1 MSAVRALALVPWLIV
16 VGLSVAAPWPGG
28 DGAAAIDATGTMD
41 VTARLQELID
51 ATPDGGVVGL
61 EPDGQYRVEGT
72 LLVEERHDLVIDG
85 RGARL
90 FASTTGEGHRAHLRI
105 VGGSRLVVRDLQ
117 ITGANP
123 YAGLDDRAYQP
134 DLVGQHGVRL
144 EGAVDVEL
152 SDLEVTDTYGD
163 FVYVGR
169 RDDGTWSEGVWIHD
183 SVLSRSGRQGV
194 SVTAGRDVVIE
205 RNLIS
210 HTRRAT
216 VDLEPN
222 SPAWGAENIHIVDN
236 AIGPGRLLFVAAA
249 GRGPVDQVVVARN
262 QLRGHILNVVVEPPA
277 GDRRTGFWV
286 IGNTSDTPATASPMR
301 FTDVD
306 GLVVRGNTQAV
317 TRAGEAAVAVVGA
330 CGVTVVDN
338 DVEPG
343 SLQVTGA
350 AACGTA
356 PAENPPAAPV
366 VEAPRHAVTTA
377 PTAATSTPPSAPP
390 PTDAPPTPTD
400 PGDHFALWVLAA
412 GVIAAG
418 LVVGVV
424 ATLSGRQRQRRA
436 RPRTAPPSPRR

>member
-16 VGLSVAAPWPGG
+16 GGFSIAAPSPGG
-28 DGAAAIDATGTMD
+28 DDAAAIDATGTMD

-51 ATPDGGVVGL
+51 GTPDGGVVGL
-61 EPDGQYRVEGT
+61 ERDGQYRVEGT

-85 RGARL
+85 RGARI
-90 FASTTGEGHRAHLRI
+90 FATTTGEGHRAHLRV

-169 RDDGTWSEGVWIHD
+169 RDDGTWSDGVWIHD

-222 SPAWGAENIHIVDN
+222 SPAWGAQNIHIVDN

-262 QLRGHILNVVVEPPA
+262 HLRGHILNLVVEPPV

-286 IGNTSDTPATASPMR
+286 IGNTSDTPATRSPMR
-301 FTDVD
+301 FTGVD
-306 GLVVRGNTQAV
+306 GLVVTGNTQAV

-343 SLQVTGA
+343 SLQVNGA
-350 AACGTA
+350 TTCGATPAA
-356 PAENPPAAPV
+356 NPPAAPA
-366 VEAPRHAVTTA
+366 VEGPRHAVTTTT
-377 PTAATSTPPSAPP
+377 TATTTPSSAPP
-390 PTDAPPTPTD
+390 ATEKPPPPAD
-400 PGDHFALWVLAA
+400 PGEDVALWVLAA
-412 GVIAAG
+412 GVVAAS
-418 LVVGVV
+418 LVVGLV
-424 ATLSGRQRQRRA
+424 AALSGRRRQRRA
-436 RPRTAPPSPRR
+436 RPRTAPRSPKR